1 MKNKQLLKKIILLV
15 GISFVI
21 AGCGNQENTAETDET
36 SVSTTEESKAA
47 DKPDFNSMS
56 KEEIN
61 AFFEDKTVEEIQEL
75 TADMAPSELEDKDG
89 DKVEFPEEAYQNSLN
104 AGWDTDFNMEELGS
118 GIKPAGIED
127 KVVREVDVYDAFGE
141 MDEDGPVT
149 EPGTFEITLLSMT
162 RGDQAWDILSSDEL
176 NRGIA
181 EEPTDFDYVIA
192 EFELNLVEGPE
203 YGMVMPVVNGTTD
216 QEGNKLFEPE
226 LLPIPEK
233 PLATPEDSGEING
246 EVALIHKGEK
256 VTGEL
261 VAKLPKDEQALV
273 ELNYNGD
280 NYLFFESN

>member
-1 MKNKQLLKKIILLV
+1 MKNKQLLKKIILLA

-21 AGCGNQENTAETDET
+21 AGCGNQENTAKTDET

-75 TADMAPSELEDKDG
+75 TADMAPSELVDKDG
-89 DKVEFPEEAYQNSLN
+89 NEVEFPEEAYQNSLN

-118 GIKPAGIED
+118 GVNPAGVED